1 MIQIWWSRA
10 EGQFWIG
17 QFAFG
22 NPEAIIVSRVDDATT
37 IRTTIPSFFAN
48 SLFSFVSSSNGIII
62 YRTTT
67 HLDVERSHTRARA
80 RARAHTKVSRKK
92 YLRSRLAYRELNSS
106 MSAHTYTLLKSFPVF
121 FILVFAC
128 AFEFLIIFL
137 PSGALRVYVCAWRS
151 CTYKDTRTNTLGY
164 HYWRDPCCFLQRKKE
179 SNKRLHRLSVW
190 YHDPRWKSEI

>member
-1 MIQIWWSRA
+1 MIQIWLSRA

-17 QFAFG
+17 QCAFG

-37 IRTTIPSFFAN
+37 IRATIPSFFAN

-67 HLDVERSHTRARA
+67 HLLTSNARTRAH
-80 RARAHTKVSRKK
+80 ARAHTKVSRKK

-106 MSAHTYTLLKSFPVF
+106 MSAHTYTLLKSFPVCFFF
-121 FILVFAC
+121 FILAFAC

-137 PSGALRVYVCAWRS
+137 PSGALRVYARGRAVRR
-151 CTYKDTRTNTLGY
+151 KRHTRTNTLGY
-164 HYWRDPCCFLQRKKE
+164 PLLARSVLLPAKK
-179 SNKRLHRLSVW
+179 KRI
-190 YHDPRWKSEI
+190 E